1 MGEIKMKP
9 REQIEAL
16 RALEQKVTPDGVALT
31 AQGWATVIT
40 LLNVVEAQHKAL
52 QFVADLTWPVSEARK
67 AHDTA
72 RAALALMEKE
82 EA

>member
-1 MGEIKMKP
+1 MKP

-31 AQGWATVIT
+31 AHGWATVIT
-40 LLNVVEAQHKAL
+40 LLDVVEAQHKAL
-52 QFVADLTWPVSEARK
+52 EGLLNALPSATTHPAIK
-67 AHDTA
+67 TA